1 MEVLP
6 SEEQERRP
14 EEGVRLGVGL
24 WPLSHLG
31 SDSMYVPLPSAAAAA
46 HPVSSGRF
54 PLCRPSPQAPPLH
67 LLGAIMNGAP
77 SPEDGASPSPPP
89 LPPPPPP
96 SWREFCESHAR
107 AAALDFARR
116 FRLYLASHPQY
127 AGPGAEAAF
136 SRRFAELFLQHFEAE
151 VARASGS
158 LSPPILAPLSPGV
171 ELPPQDL
178 SLEGCRAG
186 GPLAVLGPS
195 RSSEDLAGPL
205 PSSVSSS
212 STTSSKPKLK
222 KRFSLRSVG
231 RSVRGSVR
239 GILQWRG
246 TVDPPSPAGPLET
259 SSGPPVLGGNSNSNS
274 SGGAGTIGRGL
285 VSDGPSPGDRWTHR
299 FERLRLSRGGG
310 AVKDGGGLVQREEL
324 LSFMGAEE
332 AAPEPAGVGRGGGAA
347 GPTSGGGGQPQWQ
360 KCRLLLRSEG
370 EGGGGSRLEFFVPP
384 KASRPRLS
392 IPCSTITDVRTT
404 TALEMPDREN
414 TFVVKVEGP
423 SEYILETADALHVKA
438 WVSDIQECLSPGPCP
453 ATSPRPMTLP
463 LAPGTSFLT
472 RENTDS
478 LELPCLNHHSENL
491 PSQGLLLGPS
501 ESSDRL
507 SQGAYGGL
515 SDRPSASISPSSTS
529 IAASH
534 FDSMELLPPELPP
547 RIPIEEG
554 PPAGTVHPLLAP
566 YPPLDTPETATGS
579 FLFQGE
585 PEGGEGDQ
593 PLSGYPWF
601 HGMLSRLK
609 AAQLVLAGGTGS
621 HGVFL
626 VRQSE
631 TRRGEYVLTFNF
643 QGKAKH
649 LRLSLNEEGQCRVQH
664 LWFQS
669 IFDMLEHFRMHPI
682 PLESGG
688 SSDVVLVSY
697 VVSSQR
703 QQGEQSRS
711 AGEEV
716 PVHPRSEEVCV
727 PERRARGGWRRRRGL
742 ARETGVD
749 KGPGCWGFAGKE
761 SMGDTGRQSALC
773 WSREEVESWAG
784 AFPFHGPLCS
794 IMRLSPGSILP
805 GLVSALHTT
814 SPWACPSWGCSVWSP
829 SLLPWCLMSLSD
841 LSLFPTPTSHLSP
854 RCPSPPPRPGAGW
867 EPCRGVRGR
876 SMLPRCLLHPH
887 ALRSE

>member
-1 MEVLP
+1 MFYLVCDQQKLALTRPP
-6 SEEQERRP
+6 SLSSPGAAASELQT
-14 EEGVRLGVGL
+14 EGAAKKWAVTIAGLLRTGLGC
-24 WPLSHLG
+24 WALG
-31 SDSMYVPLPSAAAAA
+31 SASKTVAVSIHHPSTLLTAAA

-54 PLCRPSPQAPPLH
+54 PLCCPSPQAPPLH
-67 LLGAIMNGAP
+67 LLGTVMNGAP
-77 SPEDGASPSPPP
+77 SLEDGAFPSPPP

-158 LSPPILAPLSPGV
+158 LSPPVPAPLSPGV
-171 ELPPQDL
+171 EIPPHDL
-178 SLEGCRAG
+178 SLESCRAG

-212 STTSSKPKLK
+212 STTSSSKPKLK

-274 SGGAGTIGRGL
+274 SGGAGTVGRGL

-310 AVKDGGGLVQREEL
+310 TLKDGAGAVQREEL

-332 AAPEPAGVGRGGGAA
+332 AAPDPAGVGRGGGAA

-392 IPCSTITDVRTT
+392 IPCSAITDVRAT

-414 TFVVKVEGP
+414 TFVVKVEGS

-453 ATSPRPMTLP
+453 ATSPHPMTLP
-463 LAPGTSFLT
+463 LAPGASFLT

-478 LELPCLNHHSENL
+478 LELPCLNHSESL
-491 PSQGLLLGPS
+491 PSQDLLLGPS
-501 ESSDRL
+501 ESNDRL

-515 SDRPSASISPSSTS
+515 SDRPSASISPSSAS

-547 RIPIEEG
+547 RIPIEEE
-554 PPAGTVHPLLAP
+554 PLAGTVHPLSTP
-566 YPPLDTPETATGS
+566 YPSLDTPETATGS

-585 PEGGEGDQ
+585 SEGGEGEQ

-609 AAQLVLAGGTGS
+609 AAQLVLAGGTDS

-669 IFDMLEHFRMHPI
+669 IFDMLKHFRVHPI

-688 SSDVVLVSY
+688 PSDVVLGSY

-703 QQGEQSRS
+703 QQEPNTSHDPPPPPEPPSWTDPPHPG
-711 AGEEV
+711 AEEASGM
-716 PVHPRSEEVCV
+716 SEVAAATATAAKES
-727 PERRARGGWRRRRGL
+727 PQFLRRGL
-742 ARETGVD
+742 
-749 KGPGCWGFAGKE
+749 
-761 SMGDTGRQSALC
+761 SGDI
-773 WSREEVESWAG
+773 EE
-784 AFPFHGPLCS
+784 
-794 IMRLSPGSILP
+794 R
-805 GLVSALHTT
+805 
-814 SPWACPSWGCSVWSP
+814 
-829 SLLPWCLMSLSD
+829 
-841 LSLFPTPTSHLSP
+841 
-854 RCPSPPPRPGAGW
+854 
-867 EPCRGVRGR
+867 
-876 SMLPRCLLHPH
+876 
-887 ALRSE
+887 

>member
-1 MEVLP
+1 
-6 SEEQERRP
+6 
-14 EEGVRLGVGL
+14 
-24 WPLSHLG
+24 
-31 SDSMYVPLPSAAAAA
+31 
-46 HPVSSGRF
+46 
-54 PLCRPSPQAPPLH
+54 
-67 LLGAIMNGAP
+67 MNGAP
-77 SPEDGASPSPPP
+77 SLEDGAFPSPPP

-171 ELPPQDL
+171 EIPPHDL
-178 SLEGCRAG
+178 SLESCRVG

-212 STTSSKPKLK
+212 STTSSSKPKLK

-274 SGGAGTIGRGL
+274 SGGAGTAGRGL
-285 VSDGPSPGDRWTHR
+285 VSDGTSPGDRWTHR

-310 AVKDGGGLVQREEL
+310 TVRDGAGMVQREEL

-332 AAPEPAGVGRGGGAA
+332 AAPDPAGVGRGGGAA

-392 IPCSTITDVRTT
+392 IPCSTITDVRAT

-414 TFVVKVEGP
+414 TFVVKVEGS

-438 WVSDIQECLSPGPCP
+438 WVSDIQECLSPG
-453 ATSPRPMTLP
+453 
-463 LAPGTSFLT
+463 
-472 RENTDS
+472 ENTDG
-478 LELPCLNHHSENL
+478 LELPCLNHSESL
-491 PSQGLLLGPS
+491 PSQDLLLGPS
-501 ESSDRL
+501 ESNDRL
-507 SQGAYGGL
+507 SQ
-515 SDRPSASISPSSTS
+515 
-529 IAASH
+529 
-534 FDSMELLPPELPP
+534 ELPP
-547 RIPIEEG
+547 RIPIEEE
-554 PPAGTVHPLLAP
+554 PPAGTVHPLSTP

-585 PEGGEGDQ
+585 SEGGEGEQ

-609 AAQLVLAGGTGS
+609 AAQLVLAGGTDS

-669 IFDMLEHFRMHPI
+669 IFDMLKHFRVHPI

-688 SSDVVLVSY
+688 PSDVVLGSY

-716 PVHPRSEEVCV
+716 PVHPRSEE
-727 PERRARGGWRRRRGL
+727 A
-742 ARETGVD
+742 
-749 KGPGCWGFAGKE
+749 E
-761 SMGDTGRQSALC
+761 S
-773 WSREEVESWAG
+773 
-784 AFPFHGPLCS
+784 
-794 IMRLSPGSILP
+794 
-805 GLVSALHTT
+805 
-814 SPWACPSWGCSVWSP
+814 
-829 SLLPWCLMSLSD
+829 
-841 LSLFPTPTSHLSP
+841 
-854 RCPSPPPRPGAGW
+854 RPGAMQGCAR
-867 EPCRGVRGR
+867 EIDATPMPPPPSC
-876 SMLPRCLLHPH
+876 P
-887 ALRSE
+887 SERVTV

>member
-1 MEVLP
+1 MMVRH
-6 SEEQERRP
+6 RRRRDCHDGDFNRDP
-14 EEGVRLGVGL
+14 DRD
-24 WPLSHLG
+24 PDAG
-31 SDSMYVPLPSAAAAA
+31 SDSDSDLFLDPY
-46 HPVSSGRF
+46 
-54 PLCRPSPQAPPLH
+54 
-67 LLGAIMNGAP
+67 
-77 SPEDGASPSPPP
+77 ASPAR
-89 LPPPPPP
+89 
-96 SWREFCESHAR
+96 REFCESHAR
-107 AAALDFARR
+107 AAALDFARC
-116 FRLYLASHPQY
+116 FHLYLASHPQY

-136 SRRFAELFLQHFEAE
+136 SRCFAELFLQHVEAE

-158 LSPPILAPLSPGV
+158 LSPPILAPLSPGA
-171 ELPPQDL
+171 EIPPHDL
-178 SLEGCRAG
+178 SLESCRVG
-186 GPLAVLGPS
+186 GSLAVLGPS
-195 RSSEDLAGPL
+195 RSSEDLASPL

-231 RSVRGSVR
+231 RSVHSSVR

-285 VSDGPSPGDRWTHR
+285 VGDETSPGERWTHR
-299 FERLRLSRGGG
+299 FERLRLSQRGG
-310 AVKDGGGLVQREEL
+310 ALKDGTGMVQREEL
-324 LSFMGAEE
+324 LSFMGTEE
-332 AAPEPAGVGRGGGAA
+332 AAPDPAGVSRRGGAT

-370 EGGGGSRLEFFVPP
+370 EGGGGGSRLEFFVPP
-384 KASRPRLS
+384 KSSRPRLS

-463 LAPGTSFLT
+463 LAPGTSFLA

-478 LELPCLNHHSENL
+478 LE
-491 PSQGLLLGPS
+491 
-501 ESSDRL
+501 
-507 SQGAYGGL
+507 
-515 SDRPSASISPSSTS
+515 PSSVS

-547 RIPIEEG
+547 RIPIEER
-554 PPAGTVHPLLAP
+554 PPAGTVHPLSAP
-566 YPPLDTPETATGS
+566 YPPLDTPEMATGS

-585 PEGGEGDQ
+585 SEGGEGDQ

-601 HGMLSRLK
+601 HGRLSRLK

-631 TRRGEYVLTFNF
+631 TRQGEYVLTFNF

-669 IFDMLEHFRMHPI
+669 IFDMLEHFWVHPI

-688 SSDVVLVSY
+688 SSDIVLVSY

-703 QQGEQSRS
+703 QQADVLQGT
-711 AGEEV
+711 A
-716 PVHPRSEEVCV
+716 PN
-727 PERRARGGWRRRRGL
+727 A
-742 ARETGVD
+742 
-749 KGPGCWGFAGKE
+749 
-761 SMGDTGRQSALC
+761 
-773 WSREEVESWAG
+773 
-784 AFPFHGPLCS
+784 
-794 IMRLSPGSILP
+794 
-805 GLVSALHTT
+805 
-814 SPWACPSWGCSVWSP
+814 
-829 SLLPWCLMSLSD
+829 SD
-841 LSLFPTPTSHLSP
+841 PAPTEPAH
-854 RCPSPPPRPGAGW
+854 PPPREATIQP
-867 EPCRGVRGR
+867 
-876 SMLPRCLLHPH
+876 
-887 ALRSE
+887 

>member
-1 MEVLP
+1 MPLL
-6 SEEQERRP
+6 STA
-14 EEGVRLGVGL
+14 VGA
-24 WPLSHLG
+24 HLE
-31 SDSMYVPLPSAAAAA
+31 
-46 HPVSSGRF
+46 SSGCF
-54 PLCRPSPQAPPLH
+54 PICSLQAPPVL
-67 LLGAIMNGAP
+67 LLGHIMNGAP
-77 SPEDGASPSPPP
+77 SPEDGVFPSPPA

-96 SWREFCESHAR
+96 SWQEFCESHAR
-107 AAALDFARR
+107 AAALDLARR

-127 AGPGAEAAF
+127 AEPGAEAAF
-136 SRRFAELFLQHFEAE
+136 SGRFAELFLQHFEAE

-158 LSPPILAPLSPGV
+158 LSPPVLAPLSPGV
-171 ELPPQDL
+171 DIPPPHDL
-178 SLEGCRAG
+178 SLESCRVG

-205 PSSVSSS
+205 PSSVSS

-246 TVDPPSPAGPLET
+246 AVDSPSQAGPLET
-259 SSGPPVLGGNSNSNS
+259 TSGPPVLGGNSNSNS
-274 SGGAGTIGRGL
+274 SGGAGTVGRAL
-285 VSDGPSPGDRWTHR
+285 ANDGTSPGERWTHR

-310 AVKDGGGLVQREEL
+310 TLRDGAGVIQREEL

-332 AAPEPAGVGRGGGAA
+332 AAPDPAGVGRGGGAA
-347 GPTSGGGGQPQWQ
+347 GLTSGGGGQPQWQ

-392 IPCSTITDVRTT
+392 IPCSTITDVRTA

-423 SEYILETADALHVKA
+423 SEYILETTDALHVKA

-453 ATSPRPMTLP
+453 AISPRPMTLP

-472 RENTDS
+472 KDNTES
-478 LELPCLNHHSENL
+478 LELPCLNHSESL
-491 PSQGLLLGPS
+491 PSQDLLLGPS
-501 ESSDRL
+501 ESNDRL

-515 SDRPSASISPSSTS
+515 SDRPSASFSPSSAS

-554 PPAGTVHPLLAP
+554 PPAGTVHPLSTP
-566 YPPLDTPETATGS
+566 YPPLDTPEAATGS

-585 PEGGEGDQ
+585 AEGGEGDQ

-609 AAQLVLAGGTGS
+609 AAQLVLEGGTSS

-669 IFDMLEHFRMHPI
+669 IFDMLEHFRVHPI

-697 VVSSQR
+697 VPSQR

-711 AGEEV
+711 PGEEV
-716 PVHPRSEEVCV
+716 PVHPRSEAGSRLGAMQGCA
-727 PERRARGGWRRRRGL
+727 RATD
-742 ARETGVD
+742 AT
-749 KGPGCWGFAGKE
+749 PMPPPP
-761 SMGDTGRQSALC
+761 S
-773 WSREEVESWAG
+773 
-784 AFPFHGPLCS
+784 
-794 IMRLSPGSILP
+794 
-805 GLVSALHTT
+805 
-814 SPWACPSWGCSVWSP
+814 CPSERV
-829 SLLPWCLMSLSD
+829 
-841 LSLFPTPTSHLSP
+841 T
-854 RCPSPPPRPGAGW
+854 
-867 EPCRGVRGR
+867 V
-876 SMLPRCLLHPH
+876 
-887 ALRSE
+887 

>member
-1 MEVLP
+1 
-6 SEEQERRP
+6 
-14 EEGVRLGVGL
+14 
-24 WPLSHLG
+24 
-31 SDSMYVPLPSAAAAA
+31 
-46 HPVSSGRF
+46 
-54 PLCRPSPQAPPLH
+54 
-67 LLGAIMNGAP
+67 MNGAP
-77 SPEDGASPSPPP
+77 SPEDGVFPSPPV

-96 SWREFCESHAR
+96 SWQEFCESHAR
-107 AAALDFARR
+107 AAALDLARR

-127 AGPGAEAAF
+127 AEPGAEAAF
-136 SRRFAELFLQHFEAE
+136 SGRFAELFLQHFEAE

-158 LSPPILAPLSPGV
+158 LSPPVLAPLSPGV
-171 ELPPQDL
+171 EMPPPHDL
-178 SLEGCRAG
+178 SLESCRVG

-205 PSSVSSS
+205 PSSVSS

-246 TVDPPSPAGPLET
+246 TVDSPSQAGPLET
-259 SSGPPVLGGNSNSNS
+259 TSGPPVLGGNSNSNS
-274 SGGAGTIGRGL
+274 SGGAGTVGRAL
-285 VSDGPSPGDRWTHR
+285 ANDGTSPGERWTHR

-310 AVKDGGGLVQREEL
+310 TLKDGAGMIQREEL

-332 AAPEPAGVGRGGGAA
+332 AAPDTAGVGRGGGAA
-347 GPTSGGGGQPQWQ
+347 GLTSGGGGGGQPQWQ

-392 IPCSTITDVRTT
+392 IPCSTITDVRTA

-423 SEYILETADALHVKA
+423 SEYILETTDALHVKA

-453 ATSPRPMTLP
+453 AISPRPMTLP

-472 RENTDS
+472 KDNTDS
-478 LELPCLNHHSENL
+478 LELPCLNHSESL
-491 PSQGLLLGPS
+491 PSQDLLLGPS
-501 ESSDRL
+501 ESNDRL

-515 SDRPSASISPSSTS
+515 SDRPSASFSPSSAS

-554 PPAGTVHPLLAP
+554 PPAGTVHPLSTP
-566 YPPLDTPETATGS
+566 YPPLDTPEAATGS

-585 PEGGEGDQ
+585 SEGGEGDQ

-609 AAQLVLAGGTGS
+609 AAQLVLEGGTSS

-669 IFDMLEHFRMHPI
+669 IFDMLEHFRVHPI

-697 VVSSQR
+697 VPSQR

-716 PVHPRSEEVCV
+716 PVHPRSEAGSRLGAMQGCA
-727 PERRARGGWRRRRGL
+727 RATD
-742 ARETGVD
+742 AT
-749 KGPGCWGFAGKE
+749 PMPPPH
-761 SMGDTGRQSALC
+761 S
-773 WSREEVESWAG
+773 
-784 AFPFHGPLCS
+784 
-794 IMRLSPGSILP
+794 
-805 GLVSALHTT
+805 
-814 SPWACPSWGCSVWSP
+814 CPSERV
-829 SLLPWCLMSLSD
+829 
-841 LSLFPTPTSHLSP
+841 T
-854 RCPSPPPRPGAGW
+854 
-867 EPCRGVRGR
+867 V
-876 SMLPRCLLHPH
+876 
-887 ALRSE
+887 